1 MRGVLQKRKKQMGL
15 EKRMNRLLFSTMIP
29 MACLLVI
36 LLLIF
41 WQYAG
46 QYNKLSENLAVSSK
60 FNLSFKDELD
70 LEMYYLAIGSK
81 EASELDDVLGQV
93 EDAQNIMEKLRQN
106 TYHASGV
113 KCLNSLD
120 AYLDNLKKRMVQL
133 MEIKEYDRRMEFM
146 DSNIRIITGLIM
158 QEMQNYIYNESM
170 YLVQVETS
178 LTHRVKILISGMAVL
193 LLATLGILMRR
204 SFRLTGGIIQ
214 PVTEMRDKVKKVG
227 KGNFDVLP
235 VSAEII
241 EIEELDQGINKMAHR
256 ISGLLE
262 NVRQEKEMQHLTE
275 LQLIQ
280 AQVNPHF
287 LYNTLDTIVWLI
299 EGGMTDDAVEMISS
313 LSIFFRTSLS
323 KGNDIIPLSE
333 EKRHTLSYLEI
344 QQFRYRDILEFELS
358 IPKELEEN
366 TRACVDEIRKIL
378 SRQDGR
384 REWFLAVGQS
394 VDRLSQIQKSYHT
407 ASRAFSQRYL
417 YDENILYY
425 DEMET
430 MEHPGGQAET
440 EDNAYLQKVDVNAL
454 NPAILQKFLSNG
466 LQEETE
472 NFVKDYFYAIGQ
484 EPMESLVFRNYVILN
499 VRFSVISFIKGL
511 GCDTNEMESADTEE
525 VLAESGKNM
534 ESAIAYAKKMISQA
548 IEIRDQNSGNK
559 NRSILKTAVDF
570 IDSHYM
576 DEEISLNTVANVA
589 NVSSNHFSALFS
601 QNMGQ
606 TFIEYLTT
614 LRMNKAKELLRC
626 TGMRSSEIA
635 GEIGYKDAHYF
646 SYLFKKT
653 QGMTPSDYRKAREEK
668 A

>member
-1 MRGVLQKRKKQMGL
+1 MGL
-15 EKRMNRLLFSTMIP
+15 EKKMNRLLFSTMIP

-81 EASELDDVLGQV
+81 EASELDDVVGQV
-93 EDAQNIMEKLRQN
+93 EDAQEIMEKLRKN

-120 AYLDNLKKRMVQL
+120 AYLDNLKKRMLQL
-133 MEIKEYDRRMEFM
+133 MEIKEYDKRMEFM

-170 YLVQVETS
+170 YLVKVETN
-178 LTHRVKILISGMAVL
+178 LTHRVKVLISGMAVL

-204 SFRLTGGIIQ
+204 SFRLTGGIIR
-214 PVTEMRDKVKKVG
+214 PVTEMLDKVKKVG
-227 KGNFDVLP
+227 RGNFDVLP
-235 VSAEII
+235 VSAEIV

-333 EKRHTLSYLEI
+333 EKRHTLPQRRRQTSGT
-344 QQFRYRDILEFELS
+344 S
-358 IPKELEEN
+358 
-366 TRACVDEIRKIL
+366 TRC
-378 SRQDGR
+378 
-384 REWFLAVGQS
+384 
-394 VDRLSQIQKSYHT
+394 
-407 ASRAFSQRYL
+407 
-417 YDENILYY
+417 
-425 DEMET
+425 
-430 MEHPGGQAET
+430 
-440 EDNAYLQKVDVNAL
+440 
-454 NPAILQKFLSNG
+454 
-466 LQEETE
+466 
-472 NFVKDYFYAIGQ
+472 
-484 EPMESLVFRNYVILN
+484 
-499 VRFSVISFIKGL
+499 
-511 GCDTNEMESADTEE
+511 C
-525 VLAESGKNM
+525 
-534 ESAIAYAKKMISQA
+534 
-548 IEIRDQNSGNK
+548 
-559 NRSILKTAVDF
+559 
-570 IDSHYM
+570 
-576 DEEISLNTVANVA
+576 
-589 NVSSNHFSALFS
+589 
-601 QNMGQ
+601 
-606 TFIEYLTT
+606 
-614 LRMNKAKELLRC
+614 
-626 TGMRSSEIA
+626 
-635 GEIGYKDAHYF
+635 
-646 SYLFKKT
+646 
-653 QGMTPSDYRKAREEK
+653 
-668 A
+668 